1 MTKRLSFDDVI
12 RFMGSVP
19 FNRMLEIRVDALDDG
34 FARLVLPYKASFI
47 GDPDRHALHG
57 GVISTL
63 IDTCGGAAV
72 CTQME
77 HGDRLSTVDLRVD
90 YLRPGQPSD
99 LIAEARILRTGNRV
113 GVTDIIA
120 FHGNGQEKP
129 IATGKAVYNI
139 RRG

>member
-1 MTKRLSFDDVI
+1 
-12 RFMGSVP
+12 MGSVP
-19 FNRMLEIRVDALDDG
+19 FNRMLGIRVETLEDG
-34 FARLVLPYKASFI
+34 FARMVLPYNESLI
-47 GDPDRHALHG
+47 GDPDRRALHG

-77 HGDRLSTVDLRVD
+77 LGDRLSTVDLRVD
-90 YLRPGQPSD
+90 YLRPGQPLD
-99 LIAEARILRTGNRV
+99 LIAEAKILRTGNRV

-120 FHGNGQEKP
+120 FHKDGQEKP

-139 RRG
+139 RRS